1 MIYSLSGNSPMC
13 LWMGSQEDIPPTLP
27 MDCLNKMGESSF
39 LVKENPHV
47 FHTGRDASLES
58 AEASPERVYEAP
70 TQQPRPASL
79 WTRAQRA
86 ASVPAAAPAASASSQ
101 AAPQDPQVS
110 AAPAERQVSQGSSLR
125 SLEDLLPTK
134 FAAWITKDIAPKWYK
149 KVCISFNRDF
159 ISDFIDATCL
169 VLLRLWRLW
178 LFRTVTSSDTKI
190 DYFSYFF
197 AVEQLFWLIHEEFGL
212 LFCRFRLV
220 LAPTPH
226 T

>member
-27 MDCLNKMGESSF
+27 MDCLRAVSLSK
-39 LVKENPHV
+39 KI
-47 FHTGRDASLES
+47 HTFFTPGGMPSLES
-58 AEASPERVYEAP
+58 AEASPERVVPEAP

-149 KVCISFNRDF
+149 KVCIFLNRDF
-159 ISDFIDATCL
+159 ISDFIDATCII
-169 VLLRLWRLW
+169 LLRLWRLW
-178 LFRTVTSSDTKI
+178 LFQTVTSSDTKI
-190 DYFSYFF
+190 DYFF

>member
-1 MIYSLSGNSPMC
+1 MP
-13 LWMGSQEDIPPTLP
+13 
-27 MDCLNKMGESSF
+27 
-39 LVKENPHV
+39 
-47 FHTGRDASLES
+47 SLES
-58 AEASPERVYEAP
+58 AEASPERVVPEAP

-101 AAPQDPQVS
+101 AAPQDPQVEI

-149 KVCISFNRDF
+149 KVCIFFNRDF

-178 LFRTVTSSDTKI
+178 FFQTVTSSDTKI
-190 DYFSYFF
+190 DCFSFFF
-197 AVEQLFWLIHEEFGL
+197 AVEQLF
-212 LFCRFRLV
+212 
-220 LAPTPH
+220 
-226 T
+226 